1 VAHEN
6 EPAKGPAERPRG
18 DDGLVARSLVRR
30 RLVGERLAWLAALAC
45 AVSCAYT
52 AGTGLPEHVRT
63 VRVEV
68 FENRTGYPGL
78 EAELAVAL
86 VREFQA
92 DGALEVAS
100 MFADSVLTGSLL
112 VVRRGVLQEDGL
124 DDVVTG
130 QVTVE
135 AAVTLEDAATGR
147 MLLKDEVVTSRE
159 VRDASGVYRLRR
171 GEAEAEGRQR
181 ALRAL
186 ARNIV
191 RRIVEAW

>member
-1 VAHEN
+1 MIRR
-6 EPAKGPAERPRG
+6 KGLIA
-18 DDGLVARSLVRR
+18 ARVRR
-30 RLVGERLAWLAALAC
+30 PCAGRLLGLAALAC

-63 VRVEV
+63 VSVEV

-78 EAELAVAL
+78 EAELALAL

-92 DGALEVAS
+92 EGTLEVAS
-100 MFADSVLTGSLL
+100 RFPDSVLTGSLL
-112 VVRRGVLQEDGL
+112 AVRRGVLQEDGL

-135 AAVTLEDAATGR
+135 AAVTLEGAAAGR
-147 MLLKDEVVTSRE
+147 ALIEDEVVTSRE

-171 GEAEAEGRQR
+171 GEAEAEGRR
-181 ALRAL
+181 GALRAL

-191 RRIVEAW
+191 RRVVEAW